1 MRTLKTFLSV
11 SLILFIWGCSM
22 KSIPEEKAFETVE
35 EMIAEARSLTEDLST
50 EEFHTLM
57 NSDSAYILIDVRLPE
72 EHKKGFIPGSISIPR
87 GVIEFRINSEK
98 VWDEE
103 GMYVPEK
110 NEMLVLY
117 CKKSK
122 RSALAALALEQLGYS
137 NIKSISG
144 GWLEW
149 HTKYPEIKEDKI
161 EAGVDLGV
169 AEEEEDSGGC

>member
-1 MRTLKTFLSV
+1 
-11 SLILFIWGCSM
+11 M
-22 KSIPEEKAFETVE
+22 KSIPEETVYE
-35 EMIAEARSLTEDLST
+35 SVDEMISEARSLTSDLSI
-50 EEFHTLM
+50 EEFHSLM

-122 RSALAALALEQLGYS
+122 RGALAALALKQLGYTNVK
-137 NIKSISG
+137 NITG
-144 GWLEW
+144 GWTDW
-149 HTKYPEIKEDKI
+149 HTNYPEIKEDKI
-161 EAGVDLGV
+161 EAGAPIG
-169 AEEEEDSGGC
+169 AAAEEEDSGGC

>member
-1 MRTLKTFLSV
+1 
-11 SLILFIWGCSM
+11 M
-22 KSIPEEKAFETVE
+22 KSIPEEKNYESVD
-35 EMIAEARSLTEDLST
+35 EMIAEARSLTADLSIDD
-50 EEFHTLM
+50 FHDLM

-117 CKKSK
+117 CKKAK
-122 RSALAALALEQLGYS
+122 RSVLTSLKLKQLGYT
-137 NIKSISG
+137 NIKYIAG
-144 GWLEW
+144 GWTDW
-149 HTKYPEIKEDKI
+149 HSKYPEIKEDKI
-161 EAGVDLGV
+161 EAG
-169 AEEEEDSGGC
+169 AEISAAAEEEDSGGC

>member
-1 MRTLKTFLSV
+1 M
-11 SLILFIWGCSM
+11 WGCSM
-22 KSIPEEKAFETVE
+22 KSIPEEKAYENID
-35 EMIAEARSLTEDLST
+35 EMIAEARSLTDDLSIDD
-50 EEFHTLM
+50 FHALM

-110 NEMLVLY
+110 NEFLVLY

-122 RSALAALALEQLGYS
+122 RSALAALALEQLGYT

-144 GWLEW
+144 GWAEW
-149 HTKYPEIKEDKI
+149 TAKYPEIKEDKI
-161 EAGVDLGV
+161 EVGTEMNA
-169 AEEEEDSGGC
+169 AAEEEDSGGC

>member
-1 MRTLKTFLSV
+1 MKTIKVFLSIT
-11 SLILFIWGCSM
+11 LITFMWGCSM
-22 KSIPEEKAFETVE
+22 KPIPEEKTYENVD
-35 EMIAEARSLTEDLST
+35 EMIAEAKALTSNLNID
-50 EEFHTLM
+50 EFHKLM

-110 NEMLVLY
+110 NEMLILY
-117 CKKSK
+117 CKKAK
-122 RSALAALALEQLGYS
+122 RSVLTALTLKQSGYT
-137 NIKSISG
+137 NVKYISG
-144 GWLEW
+144 GWTDW

-161 EAGVDLGV
+161 EAGADLGV
-169 AEEEEDSGGC
+169 AIEEEDSGGC

>member
-1 MRTLKTFLSV
+1 MTL
-11 SLILFIWGCSM
+11 IWGCSM
-22 KSIPEEKAFETVE
+22 KSIPEEKVYESVD
-35 EMIAEARSLTEDLST
+35 EMIEEARSLTSDMSIDD
-50 EEFHTLM
+50 FHTLM

-87 GVIEFRINSEK
+87 GVIEFRIASEK

-122 RSALAALALEQLGYS
+122 RGALAALTLKQLGYTNVK
-137 NIKSISG
+137 NING
-144 GWLEW
+144 GWTAW
-149 HTKYPEIKEDKI
+149 HAKYPEIKEDKI
-161 EAGVDLGV
+161 EAGSQVSAA
-169 AEEEEDSGGC
+169 AEEEESGGC

>member
-1 MRTLKTFLSV
+1 MKTIKVLLSITLMTL
-11 SLILFIWGCSM
+11 IWGCSM
-22 KSIPEEKAFETVE
+22 KSIPEEKVYKNVD
-35 EMIAEARSLTEDLST
+35 EMIAEARSLTSDMSVDD
-50 EEFHTLM
+50 FHALM

-87 GVIEFRINSEK
+87 GVIEFRIANEK

-122 RSALAALALEQLGYS
+122 RGALAALALKQLGYTNVK
-137 NIKSISG
+137 NING
-144 GWLEW
+144 GWTDW
-149 HTKYPEIKEDKI
+149 HAKYPEIKEDKI
-161 EAGVDLGV
+161 EAGAQVSAA
-169 AEEEEDSGGC
+169 AEEEESGGC

>member
-1 MRTLKTFLSV
+1 MKTIKVLLSITL
-11 SLILFIWGCSM
+11 IAFIWGCSM
-22 KSIPEEKAFETVE
+22 KSIPEEKAYDSVE
-35 EMIAEARSLTEDLST
+35 EVIAEARSLTEELSL

-72 EHKKGFIPGSISIPR
+72 EHKKGFIPGSVLIPR
-87 GVIEFRINSEK
+87 GVIEFRIASEK

-122 RSALAALALEQLGYS
+122 RSALAALALKQLGYT
-137 NIKSISG
+137 NVKNISG
-144 GWLEW
+144 GWADW
-149 HTKYPEIKEDKI
+149 KIKYPEIKEDKI
-161 EAGVDLGV
+161 EAGAELGAAV
-169 AEEEEDSGGC
+169 EEEESGGC